1 MLYKFARRILFFFKP
16 EFIHDAVIKIFGSFI
31 FLHPLF
37 KLIYHTGYRNPV
49 KINNLEFNHSL
60 GLAAGL
66 DKDGEAIRF
75 WDILGFSYIEV
86 GTVTPK
92 PQPGNPKPRL
102 FRLVKQESLLNRMGF
117 NNKGSE
123 ALSAKIHKAKP
134 KLKNVIKIGVNIG
147 KNKITPNEKA
157 TEDYI
162 YCLEKLYDAADYFV
176 INISSPNTEG
186 LRELQG
192 EKYLNNLLS
201 SVTEKNNELAVM
213 KSVQPKEIFLK
224 IAPDLNDSEIKDIF
238 DITVKYR
245 LTGIVATNT
254 TIDKSGLPLNPGEPG
269 GISGKYLKGK
279 SDNVLKLL
287 NELNIKSE
295 YKLYLIAS
303 GGVFTKKDYE
313 DKIKLGASLV
323 QIYTGFIYE
332 GPGILKNIL
341 DD

>member
-1 MLYKFARRILFFFKP
+1 MFYKFARKIFFLFNP
-16 EFIHDAVIKIFGSFI
+16 EFIHDAVINIFGFFT
-31 FLHPLF
+31 FLHPFF
-37 KLIYHTGYRNPV
+37 KLIYHTDYKNIV
-49 KINNLEFNHSL
+49 KINNLEFNHPL

-75 WDILGFSYIEV
+75 WDTLGFSYIEV

-102 FRLVKQESLLNRMGF
+102 SRLVKQESLMNRMGF
-117 NNKGSE
+117 NNKGAEELSE
-123 ALSAKIHKAKP
+123 NIKKVKP
-134 KLKNVIKIGVNIG
+134 KLKNGIKIGVNIG
-147 KNKITPNEKA
+147 KNKITPNENA
-157 TEDYI
+157 ADDYI
-162 YCLEKLYDAADYFV
+162 YCLEKLYDNADYFV

-192 EKYLNNLLS
+192 AEYLDKLLR
-201 SVTEKNNELAVM
+201 SVTEKNKDLADM

-224 IAPDLNDSEIKDIF
+224 IAPDLNENEIKDIF
-238 DITVKYR
+238 NTAVKFK

-254 TIDKSGLPLNPGEPG
+254 TIDKTGLPVNPDEQG
-269 GISGKYLKGK
+269 GISGKYLKEK

-287 NELNIKSE
+287 NELNAKSE
-295 YKLYLIAS
+295 YKLYLTAS

-313 DKIKLGASLV
+313 DKIKLGATLV

-332 GPGILKNIL
+332 GPGILKKIL
-341 DD
+341 N

>member
-1 MLYKFARRILFFFKP
+1 MLYKFARKIFFLFNP
-16 EFIHDAVIKIFGSFI
+16 EFIHDAVINIFGFLT
-31 FLHPLF
+31 FLHPFF
-37 KLIYHTGYRNPV
+37 KLIYHTDYKNPI
-49 KINNLEFNHSL
+49 KINNLEFNHPL

-75 WDILGFSYIEV
+75 WDTLGFSYIEV

-92 PQPGNPKPRL
+92 QQPGNPKPRL
-102 FRLVKQESLLNRMGF
+102 FRLVRQESLLNRMGF
-117 NNKGSE
+117 NNKGAE
-123 ALSAKIHKAKP
+123 ELFENIKKAKP
-134 KLKNVIKIGVNIG
+134 RLKNGIKIGVNIG
-147 KNKITPNEKA
+147 KNKITENKNA
-157 TEDYI
+157 ADDYI
-162 YCLEKLYDAADYFV
+162 YCLEKLFDDADYFV

-201 SVTEKNNELAVM
+201 SVTEKNKEIADMRLVH
-213 KSVQPKEIFLK
+213 PKEIFLK
-224 IAPDLNDSEIKDIF
+224 IAPDLTDEEISGIYYAA
-238 DITVKYR
+238 VKYK
-245 LTGIVATNT
+245 LTGIVAANT
-254 TIDKSGLPLNPGEPG
+254 TIDKKGLPVNPEEQG
-269 GISGKYLKGK
+269 GISGKYLKEK
-279 SDNVLKLL
+279 SDKVLKLL
-287 NELNIKSE
+287 NELNTKSE

-332 GPGILKNIL
+332 GPGILKKIL

>member
-1 MLYKFARRILFFFKP
+1 MLYKFARKILFFFKP
-16 EFIHDAVIKIFGSFI
+16 EFIHDAVIKIFGSFT
-31 FLHPLF
+31 FLHPMF
-37 KLIYHTGYRNPV
+37 KLIYHTDYKNPV
-49 KINNLEFNHSL
+49 KINNLEFNHPI

-66 DKDGEAIRF
+66 DKDGDAIRF
-75 WDILGFSYIEV
+75 WDTLGFSYVEV

-102 FRLVKQESLLNRMGF
+102 FRLVRQESLLNRMGF
-117 NNKGSE
+117 NNKGAE
-123 ALSAKIHKAKP
+123 ELSRNIKKAKP
-134 KLKNVIKIGVNIG
+134 KLKNGIKIGVNIG

-157 TEDYI
+157 TDDYI
-162 YCLEKLYDAADYFV
+162 CCLEKLYDDADYYV

-201 SVTEKNNELAVM
+201 SLTERNKVLAGM

-224 IAPDLNDSEIKDIF
+224 IAPDLTDEEITQIYH
-238 DITVKYR
+238 TAVKYK

-254 TIDKSGLPLNPGEPG
+254 TIDKTGLPVNSDEEG
-269 GISGKYLKGK
+269 GISGKYLKEK
-279 SDNVLKLL
+279 SDKVLKLL
-287 NELNIKSE
+287 NELNSKSE
-295 YKLYLIAS
+295 YKLYLNAS

>member
-1 MLYKFARRILFFFKP
+1 MLYKFARKVLFLFKP
-16 EFIHDAVIKIFGSFI
+16 EFIHDAVIKIFGSFT

-37 KLIYHTGYRNPV
+37 KLMYHIDYKNPV
-49 KINNLEFNHSL
+49 KINSLEFSHPL

-75 WDILGFSYIEV
+75 WDTLGFSYVEV

-92 PQPGNPKPRL
+92 PQPGNPKQRL
-102 FRLVKQESLLNRMGF
+102 FRLVKQKSLLNRMGF
-117 NNKGSE
+117 NNNGAEK
-123 ALSAKIHKAKP
+123 LSGNIIKAKP
-134 KLKNVIKIGVNIG
+134 KLKNGIKIGVNIG

-157 TEDYI
+157 TDDYI
-162 YCLEKLYDAADYFV
+162 YCLEKLYDDADYYV

-201 SVTEKNNELAVM
+201 SVTERNKDLAEM

-224 IAPDLNDSEIKDIF
+224 IAPDLTDEEITQIYH
-238 DITVKYR
+238 TAVKYK

-254 TIDKSGLPLNPGEPG
+254 TIEKKGLPVNPEEEG
-269 GISGKYLKGK
+269 GISGKYLKEK
-279 SDNVLKLL
+279 SDKVLKVLT
-287 NELNIKSE
+287 ELNSKCE
-295 YKLYLIAS
+295 YKLYLNAS
-303 GGVFTKKDYE
+303 GGVFSKKDYE

-341 DD
+341 ND